1 VRHGAKTGYFTMDN
15 KTEINHISTLPNKL
29 TAFRMACI
37 PLVVFF
43 LVYSETGCG
52 YLDLSNKWCSFL
64 SALFIGMAFITD
76 ILDGYYA
83 RKYQAITTLG
93 KFLDPLADKVLVTIS
108 MIMLIP
114 LGRIPILIVVI
125 IIAREMAV
133 TGLRGIAAEQGIVIQ
148 AEKLGKLKTIFQAVA
163 ILGLSLHYEYIDVD
177 FHLVGMVFLWAAL
190 ILTIWS
196 GWSYFNHFRKVF

>member
-1 VRHGAKTGYFTMDN
+1 MNNNANITAR
-15 KTEINHISTLPNKL
+15 SSLPNRL
-29 TAFRMACI
+29 TAFRVACI

-43 LVYSETGCG
+43 LAFSERGCG
-52 YLDLSNKWCSFL
+52 LFGLSNKWCSFF

-83 RKYQAITTLG
+83 RKYQAVTTLG
-93 KFLDPLADKVLVTIS
+93 KFMDPLADKILVTIS

-114 LGRIPILIVVI
+114 LGRIPVLIVIV

-133 TGLRGIAAEQGIVIQ
+133 TGLRSIAAEQGIVIQ
-148 AEKLGKLKTIFQAVA
+148 AETLGKFKTIFQAVA
-163 ILGLSLHYEYIDVD
+163 ILGLSLHYEYLYVD
-177 FHLVGMVFLWAAL
+177 FHIVGMVFLWAAL
-190 ILTIWS
+190 FLTIWS

>member
-1 VRHGAKTGYFTMDN
+1 MN
-15 KTEINHISTLPNKL
+15 NNMEINKISTLPNKL
-29 TAFRMACI
+29 TAFRVACI

-43 LVYSETGCG
+43 LVFAESGCSF
-52 YLDLSNKWCSFL
+52 LHLSGRWCSFL
-64 SALFIGMAFITD
+64 AALFIGMAFITD

-83 RKYQAITTLG
+83 RKFGAVTTLG

-114 LGRIPILIVVI
+114 IGRIPILIVII
-125 IIAREMAV
+125 IIAREMAI
-133 TGLRGIAAEQGIVIQ
+133 TGLRSIAAEQGIVIQ
-148 AEKLGKLKTIFQAVA
+148 AEKLGKFKTIFQAVA
-163 ILGLSLHYEYIDVD
+163 ILGLSLHYEYLDVD
-177 FHLVGMVFLWAAL
+177 FQIVGVVFLWAAL

>member
-1 VRHGAKTGYFTMDN
+1 MN
-15 KTEINHISTLPNKL
+15 NNTEINQKSTLPNKL
-29 TAFRMACI
+29 TAFRIACI
-37 PLVVFF
+37 PIVVFF
-43 LVYSETGCG
+43 LIYSESGCG
-52 YLDLSNKWCSFL
+52 FLSLSNKWCSFF
-64 SALFIGMAFITD
+64 SSLFIGMAFITD

-93 KFLDPLADKVLVTIS
+93 KFLDPLADKVLVTIT

-133 TGLRGIAAEQGIVIQ
+133 TGLRSIAAEQGIVIQ
-148 AEKLGKLKTIFQAVA
+148 AEQLGKLKTIFQAVA
-163 ILGLSLHYEYIDVD
+163 ILGLSLHYEYLNVD
-177 FHLVGMVFLWAAL
+177 FHIVGMMFLWAAL

-196 GWSYFNHFRKVF
+196 GWAYFNHFRKVFK

>member
-1 VRHGAKTGYFTMDN
+1 MNNV
-15 KTEINHISTLPNKL
+15 TEITAKSSLPNKL
-29 TAFRMACI
+29 TAFRVASI

-43 LVYSETGCG
+43 LAYSEGGCG
-52 YLDLSNKWCSFL
+52 FLSLSNKWCSFF

-83 RKYQAITTLG
+83 RKYQAVTTLG

-114 LGRIPILIVVI
+114 LGRIPVLIVIV

-133 TGLRGIAAEQGIVIQ
+133 TGLRSIAAEQGIVIQ
-148 AEKLGKLKTIFQAVA
+148 AETLGKFKTIFQAVA
-163 ILGLSLHYEYIDVD
+163 ILGLSLHYEYLYVD
-177 FHLVGMVFLWAAL
+177 FHIVGMVFLWAAL
-190 ILTIWS
+190 FLTIWS

>member
-1 VRHGAKTGYFTMDN
+1 MKINTNA
-15 KTEINHISTLPNKL
+15 EINYKSTLPNKL
-29 TAFRMACI
+29 TAFRVACI

-43 LVYSETGCG
+43 LIYSDSGCDF
-52 YLDLSNKWCSFL
+52 LSLSNKWCSFF

-83 RKYQAITTLG
+83 RKFGAVTTLG

-114 LGRIPILIVVI
+114 IGRIPILIVIV
-125 IIAREMAV
+125 IIAREMAI
-133 TGLRGIAAEQGIVIQ
+133 TGLRSIAAEKGIVIQ
-148 AEKLGKLKTIFQAVA
+148 AEKLGKFKTIFQAVA
-163 ILGLSLHYEYIDVD
+163 ILGLSLHYEYLNVD
-177 FHLVGMVFLWAAL
+177 FQSVGMVFLWAAL
-190 ILTIWS
+190 VLTIWS